1 MKRNKPKRPTVNK
14 TITSAAITGVVAS
27 IVISLLLLI
36 LEGYLTL
43 NGLLSEGSAKV
54 CVFAIRTASLLVGT
68 LIAAAIL
75 KGAYLKLVGIVA
87 AGYLLTLITIGIVFF
102 DGSLKNFLAGILSV
116 VTGGA
121 IALVILLRPNRRR
134 TKLPKIT
141 I

>member
-1 MKRNKPKRPTVNK
+1 MKRNKSKRPTVNK
-14 TITSAAITGVVAS
+14 TITSAAITGVVVS

-43 NGLLSEGSAKV
+43 NGHLSEGSVKV

-75 KGAYLKLVGIVA
+75 KCAYLKLVGIVA

-102 DGSLKNFLAGILSV
+102 DGSFKNFLAGILSV